1 MEEKQTI
8 TTNFIRHGIK
18 METTSKDDFALAL
31 KTWRLRSRLTQAEV
45 AERFGVSRYTI
56 MRAENAKN
64 VSWETAYR
72 LFANLA
78 DELKNEGGT
87 EG

>member
-18 METTSKDDFALAL
+18 METTSQDDFALAL
-31 KTWRLRSRLTQAEV
+31 KTWRLRSGITQQEV
-45 AERFGVSRYTI
+45 AKRWGVSRYTI

-64 VSWETAYR
+64 VSWEMAYR
-72 LFANLA
+72 LFAALA
-78 DELKNEGGT
+78 DELKKEGGT